1 MFCTKCKSEQNLV
14 VNTRH
19 SVDGMRS
26 WRRRKCLKCGNLF
39 TTHEIIDM
47 TNIVVI
53 KRSGKRERFSRIKLF
68 SGILWASIGV
78 KLVNREK
85 KIEKI
90 SHKIEGDIISLN
102 KNILESNEIAQIV
115 TKHLYE
121 THIALFLRF
130 TSYRSQIKTR
140 RQFFRELRKYNGG
153 NLKHLEK
160 TNSLQK
166 RDYGD
171 FG

>member
-1 MFCTKCKSEQNLV
+1 MFCTKCRSEQNLV

-19 SVDGMRS
+19 SVDGTRS

-47 TNIVVI
+47 TNIVVV

-78 KLVNREK
+78 KLASREK

-90 SHKIEGDIISLN
+90 SQKIERDIIYLN
-102 KNILESNEIAQIV
+102 KTLINSSEIAEIV
-115 TKHLYE
+115 TRHLFE

-130 TSYRSQIKTR
+130 TSYRSQIKTK
-140 RQFFRELRKYNGG
+140 RQFFNELSKYSLEWAKLIKKSREK
-153 NLKHLEK
+153 K
-160 TNSLQK
+160 
-166 RDYGD
+166 
-171 FG
+171 